1 MGAKVWQLTHNKFL
15 DYALSIGQ
23 TETMKTLALRVDVDT
38 LEGSLNGIPK
48 LLKLFDRH
56 RVRASFYFSFG
67 PDNSGKAVRRIFRP
81 GFLSKMRRTGAG
93 RLYSIKTMLY
103 GTLLP
108 APIIY
113 TRARAEMRA
122 VQAMGHEVGIHAW
135 DHVQYHDLLD
145 KKPRHWLQEWHQR
158 AHGAFEDVFGST
170 ARASV
175 SPAWRSNDN
184 TLEIQEQY
192 HLNYAGDCRGT
203 EAFYPMVGG
212 KTLSTLQV
220 PTTLPTLDEMLGWN
234 GWGSQEALSFI
245 LGQVREGALNVYALH
260 TEVEG
265 GPYLDAFSFFLDSLK
280 DAQIQTKTVAEL
292 VPGLKAATPPAR
304 SMTRRELDGRAGW
317 VSWG

>member
-1 MGAKVWQLTHNKFL
+1 
-15 DYALSIGQ
+15 
-23 TETMKTLALRVDVDT
+23 MKTLALRVDVDT
-38 LEGSLNGIPK
+38 LEGSLNGIPR

-56 RVRASFYFSFG
+56 QVRASFYFSFG

-93 RLYSIKTMLY
+93 RLYGIKTMLY

-108 APIIY
+108 APIIHS
-113 TRARAEMRA
+113 RARAEMRA

-145 KKPRHWLQEWHQR
+145 KKPRQWLQEWYQR
-158 AHGAFEDVFGST
+158 AHGAFEDIFGVP

-175 SPAWRSNDN
+175 SPAWRSNNN

-192 HLNYAGDCRGT
+192 QLDYAGDCRGT
-203 EAFYPMVGG
+203 EAFYPIVGG

-220 PTTLPTLDEMLGWN
+220 PTTLPTLDELLGWE
-234 GWGSQEALSFI
+234 GHGPKEALSLI
-245 LGQVREGALNVYALH
+245 LEQIRDGVLNIYALH

-265 GPYLDAFSFFLDSLK
+265 GVHLETFSSFLDSLK
-280 DAQIQTKTVAEL
+280 VAQIQLMTVAES
-292 VPGLKAATPPAR
+292 VPGLKATDPPAR
-304 SMTRRELDGRAGW
+304 AMTRRELDGRAGW